1 MSVAD
6 AMITNRVADLTIYI
20 IRQGVLD
27 RRYLGEI
34 ERLYTENK
42 FTNMCL
48 VLNDVS
54 YSGSRGTYGYGYGY
68 GYSNKEYDKQGKKLR
83 RRSAKK
89 TKKFKIGPMKKS

>member
-1 MSVAD
+1 
-6 AMITNRVADLTIYI
+6 
-20 IRQGVLD
+20 
-27 RRYLGEI
+27 
-34 ERLYTENK
+34 
-42 FTNMCL
+42 MCL

-68 GYSNKEYDKQGKKLR
+68 GYGNKEYDKQGKKLH